1 MKKVHFIIDHVREI
15 SDDVPLLSR
24 AEAKAREL
32 KHSKRDTL
40 VFDVASQWEDVQRL
54 KSGELT
60 CLIVDEAQLFTPGQQ
75 ELLTDIIKGLIKD
88 KDIDVIITLDNGR
101 LYPEKNYIY
110 NTFKTQK
117 KKGSKHGK
125 TIYSSGRKSIKQ

>member
-1 MKKVHFIIDHVREI
+1 MKKVHFIIDSVRGF

-60 CLIVDEAQLFTPGQQ
+60 CLIVDEAQLFTLGQQ
-75 ELLTDIIKGLIKD
+75 ELLTDIVKGLIKD
-88 KDIDVIITLDNGR
+88 KGIDVIITLDNGR
-101 LYPEKNYIY
+101 IYPTKNYIY
-110 NTFKTQK
+110 NSLITQ
-117 KKGSKHGK
+117 GK
-125 TIYSSGRKSIKQ
+125 

>member
-1 MKKVHFIIDHVREI
+1 MKKVHFIIDSVRSFSNNI
-15 SDDVPLLSR
+15 PLLSR
-24 AEAKAREL
+24 AETKAREL
-32 KHSKRDTL
+32 KHSKKDVL
-40 VFDVASQWEDVQRL
+40 VFDIASSWEDVQRL

-88 KDIDVIITLDNGR
+88 KDIDVIITLDTGR

-125 TIYSSGRKSIKQ
+125 TVYSSSRKLIKQ